1 MWDNLIPL
9 DPATPFHLSSGGG
22 ILSLEPRN
30 MGRIGLLG
38 CRLFEEDM
46 LKVITTDD
54 DISEVLVVK
63 GEDSEGLVKKLSGSK
78 KELVQVSLEDRI
90 PIAPRRGSIMVH
102 VKPVYLHQS
111 PALLRK
117 EVTSDLE
124 KMKEFCDAI
133 LVFYGLCGN
142 AFRNFD
148 SISERFGVPVMILR
162 DAKGLIVDD
171 CICSAIGGTEEY
183 LNELLRSSNAVHL
196 TPMWAANW
204 RTFYHDIQLL
214 ESPDYI
220 EDVKNVFKCMGY
232 KKVVKIENG
241 LGDESSYEKQ
251 IDEFSRIFEL
261 EKVTLVGNT
270 SVISNSYSLLKQS
283 ISSK

>member
-1 MWDNLIPL
+1 MRVNLIPR
-9 DPATPFHLSSGGG
+9 DPTTLLQLGAGGG
-22 ILSLEPRN
+22 ALSFEPRN
-30 MGRIGLLG
+30 RGRIGLLG
-38 CRLFEEDM
+38 CRLFEDDM
-46 LKVITTDD
+46 LEVITTDD
-54 DISEVLVVK
+54 DITEVLVVK
-63 GEDSEGLVKKLSGSK
+63 GEDSEGLVKKLSQSNK
-78 KELVQVSLEDRI
+78 QIFQVSLEDRI
-90 PIAPRRGSIMVH
+90 PIAPRRGSILVH

-124 KMKEFCDAI
+124 RMQAFCDAI

-148 SISERFGVPVMILR
+148 SISERLSVPVMILR

-204 RTFYHDIQLL
+204 KTFYHDIQLL
-214 ESPDYI
+214 ESLDNI

-241 LGDESSYEKQ
+241 VGDESSYEKQ

-261 EKVTLVGNT
+261 EKETLVGNT